1 MYGAGIFKGLV
12 VTMTNFVLPSRQFNV
27 VQYPDKKASPLD
39 LAKEQDKQY
48 SKDKESTHAYHM
60 DEYNK

>member
-1 MYGAGIFKGLV
+1 MYGTGIFKGLV

-39 LAKEQDKQY
+39 LAKAQ
-48 SKDKESTHAYHM
+48 
-60 DEYNK
+60 NKNVFSFIMTNYFFN